1 MGQPRGSADR
11 EIGLIPRAMSYPP
24 KLNAIIALFSDL
36 PDAEKRETLISYAD
50 QARSQEPKEGESFDL
65 EDIRKDEE
73 CTDTVAVFLRL
84 DEQGGAHFRVTLG
97 PQVQTLTR
105 AMSSILCKGLD
116 GITPEEVLAI
126 PADFVPKIVGAE
138 LVRLRSQTVYYL
150 LTRMKGVAKVWL
162 NRRRSEAADGGTYP
176 A

>member
-1 MGQPRGSADR
+1 
-11 EIGLIPRAMSYPP
+11 MSYPS
-24 KLNAIIALFSDL
+24 KHSAIIELFSGL
-36 PDAEKRETLISYAD
+36 PDAEKRETLIAYAD
-50 QARSQEPKEGESFDL
+50 QAKSQEPREGEAFDL

-73 CTDTVAVFLRL
+73 CTDTVAIYLRL
-84 DEQGGAHFRVTLG
+84 DESGGSHFRVALG

-116 GITPEEVLAI
+116 GVSPSEILEI

-150 LTRMKGVAKVWL
+150 LTRIKGVAKVWL
-162 NRRRSEAADGGTYP
+162 QRQRGATLESDR
-176 A
+176 